1 MSIGEFFQYGLLLA
15 AVVIAFAIS
24 TAVGILVAGLWAT
37 PRPLGDAPDEPG
49 PRPSRSDPADDG
61 AEALDLPPVGAT
73 GRVAEAFETVV

>member
-1 MSIGEFFQYGLLLA
+1 MPLAVLVQCGLLFA
-15 AVVIAFAIS
+15 AVLTAFAIS